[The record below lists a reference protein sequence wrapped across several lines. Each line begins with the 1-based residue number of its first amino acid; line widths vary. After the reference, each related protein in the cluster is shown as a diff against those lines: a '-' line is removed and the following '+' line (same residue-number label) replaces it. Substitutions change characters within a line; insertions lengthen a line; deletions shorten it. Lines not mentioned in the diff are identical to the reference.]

1 MLTAVAFQSFYVRLS
16 KIKLCLAGVKRA
28 KVVARCNQSFFW
40 FCFGNTLTDSFF
52 VKIRFAGSFTK
63 IRVACNPA
71 QTALFVVFFDFR
83 HLQCF
88 FLPVKVAVSLKK
100 QIFPL
105 EN

>member
-1 MLTAVAFQSFYVRLS
+1 VFSRRKKGESCSPLQTQSFLRFALEIRYTTS
-16 KIKLCLAGVKRA
+16 
-28 KVVARCNQSFFW
+28 
-40 FCFGNTLTDSFF
+40 F

-71 QTALFVVFFDFR
+71 QTALFVVFFNFR